1 MESSFAK
8 KSVVAARR
16 STLRSPHF
24 LLPRQVRA
32 LGFGFPIGR
41 PDAGRCFPYGSDY
54 GSENVRHAGAAGQVH
69 CPAYTTFLRESQ
81 AALEYSPRC
90 SLSMIRSEGLV
101 PPSVQA
107 AGSCQPDLDMSSLA
121 GKSLGRPAHGLLV
134 PLDEVAL
141 THHGFLAA
149 KGLECIDLTGI

>member
-1 MESSFAK
+1 MLVR
-8 KSVVAARR
+8 VVA
-16 STLRSPHF
+16 F
-24 LLPRQVRA
+24 LMVLIMV
-32 LGFGFPIGR
+32 LK
-41 PDAGRCFPYGSDY
+41 
-54 GSENVRHAGAAGQVH
+54 NVRHAGAAGQVH

-81 AALEYSPRC
+81 AALECCPRC

-107 AGSCQPDLDMSSLA
+107 AGSCPPDLDMSSLA
-121 GKSLGRPAHGLLV
+121 GKSPGRPAHGGLLV
-134 PLDEVAL
+134 PLHEVAL